1 MVYRSDLETALN
13 WRKASASQDSNDC
26 VEVAAQGPSVLVRD
40 SRNRSAGRRH
50 PRSRSVADSPERHP
64 ERGSGRP
71 LSHQTHFP
79 CQSQELSNTTTL

>member
-40 SRNRSAGRRH
+40 SRNRSAGVVTLAPAAWRTLLN
-50 PRSRSVADSPERHP
+50 AIQNGDLD
-64 ERGSGRP
+64 GR
-71 LSHQTHFP
+71 
-79 CQSQELSNTTTL
+79 